1 MAPGS
6 PFICKRNTFIR
17 VILLPRSSRQARQTG
32 TVNFYREDKHCG
44 FIARPGKP
52 DLFFHAEGLADRYD
66 LPETGDEVSFI
77 EDLDRKL
84 GKIRAVSVEKL

>member
-1 MAPGS
+1 MNKPLR
-6 PFICKRNTFIR
+6 P
-17 VILLPRSSRQARQTG
+17 PRDVSVRQTG
-32 TVNFYREDKHCG
+32 TVKFYREDKHCG

-84 GKIRAVSVEKL
+84 GKIRAVSVERL